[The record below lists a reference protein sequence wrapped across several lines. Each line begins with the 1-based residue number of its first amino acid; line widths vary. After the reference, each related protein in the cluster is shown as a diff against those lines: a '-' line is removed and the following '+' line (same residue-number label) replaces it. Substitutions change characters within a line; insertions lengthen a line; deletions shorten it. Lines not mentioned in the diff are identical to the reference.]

1 MIRHNRKGPTVADS
15 DRVKIRHSDTFE
27 EREIAESALP
37 FFVNQGFEVL
47 TDKGNVSSSATAAAK
62 KEN

>member
-1 MIRHNRKGPTVADS
+1 MTRHNRKGPTVAE
-15 DRVKIRHSDTFE
+15 VKIRRPDTME
-27 EREIAESALP
+27 ERTIDEAALP

-62 KEN
+62 KE

>member
-1 MIRHNRKGPTVADS
+1 MAENDS
-15 DRVKIRHSDTFE
+15 VKIRHSETLE
-27 EREIAESALP
+27 EREIAAGALP